1 MIIQRLITCFTAH
14 TQRKT
19 KIKEIRYKHKE
30 EINCNMEK
38 WHHRCNECQRNF
50 QKEKLLI
57 NSNKVIK
64 HGSRFSR
71 KRSLGLVLYSRDGR
85 LTTNILDLTYFFRL
99 SYVYIILIIYAMILN
114 GISKKKLMHSLL
126 S

>member
-14 TQRKT
+14 TQGKT
-19 KIKEIRYKHKE
+19 KIKEIRCKHKE

-57 NSNKVIK
+57 NSNKVRK

-71 KRSLGLVLYSRDGR
+71 KRSLGLVLYSWDSR
-85 LTTNILDLTYFFRL
+85 LTTDIHTFLY
-99 SYVYIILIIYAMILN
+99 LITFI
-114 GISKKKLMHSLL
+114 
-126 S
+126 